1 MSRFDPLVEMTEKH
15 SHIRRNRAQAGTL
28 RVRRCVLVD
37 GSPGVAVTMSGFV
50 MMVSLDQA
58 IEIADGLVDA
68 VEAVNA

>member
-1 MSRFDPLVEMTEKH
+1 MSRFDPLVEMTEQHAHVRK
-15 SHIRRNRAQAGTL
+15 NRAQAGTM